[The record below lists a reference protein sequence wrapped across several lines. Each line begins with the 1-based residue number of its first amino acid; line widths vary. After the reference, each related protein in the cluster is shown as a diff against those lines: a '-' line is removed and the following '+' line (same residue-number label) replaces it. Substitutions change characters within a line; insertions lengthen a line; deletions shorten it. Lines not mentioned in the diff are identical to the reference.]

1 MNAQKK
7 TKVCIV
13 GGGSA
18 GWITLAYLAATT
30 DLDLTIVYS
39 DEIDIIGVG
48 ESTTPTV
55 KYVASTVGID
65 ERTWMKDS
73 KATFKYG
80 VDFINFNRIG
90 SHWFHSFDDLIPRQC
105 FNTPLTHF
113 GKEIFTGDISSVE
126 FFLAKRMIDPTYN
139 IDRFNNTHGCQQ
151 FLLENKLSP
160 YNKRDKVNI
169 GEFPGYSYHVNAFE
183 FGKCLKKHTPAHKY
197 KEIVST
203 VIDINYN
210 DSGIESILLA
220 SGQKIEAD
228 IFFDCSG
235 MKRVLTK
242 SLTEWTEYTGLPNN
256 SAVFGPIKNLQLFKP
271 ATEAIAQEAG
281 WVWVT
286 PTLGQVGTG
295 YVFSDHF
302 ISEDNAVQ
310 TLRNLWKARGQ
321 SWEPSKSIKFNAGRL
336 AEVSCKNV
344 ISNGL
349 GQSFIEPLEATSIMV
364 TCVTVILFAKIFNK
378 HKKWSNKSTKAHN
391 TIMVK
396 FLENTKNFVKYHYL
410 LTERTDNDYWR
421 QFKNNTAAQEV
432 SNIIKNN
439 HKAKWVDR
447 GQTLF
452 NKWNWASMLIGYD
465 KPYTG
470 SLPNLCHE
478 EILEYMHYTDLLMY
492 NYKYLIKD
500 NITICEALG
509 RLK

>member
-1 MNAQKK
+1 MNIQKK
-7 TKVCIV
+7 TRACIV

-55 KYVASTVGID
+55 KYIASTVGIE
-65 ERTWMKDS
+65 ERTWMRDS
-73 KATFKYG
+73 RATFKYG

-90 SHWFHSFDDLIPRQC
+90 SRWFHSFDDLIPHQC
-105 FNTPLTHF
+105 FSTPLTHF
-113 GKEIFTGDISSVE
+113 GKEIFTQDISSVE
-126 FFLAKRMIDPTYN
+126 YFFTKRKIDSTYN
-139 IDRFNNTHGCQQ
+139 IDRFNKTHGCQQ

-160 YNKRDKVNI
+160 YNKHYKSNI

-183 FGKCLKKHTPAHKY
+183 FGKCLKKHTPSHKY
-197 KEIVST
+197 KEIIGAV
-203 VIDINYN
+203 VKVDYN
-210 DSGIESILLA
+210 EDGVKSVLLDN
-220 SGQKIEAD
+220 GQTIEAD

-235 MKRVLTK
+235 MKRILTK
-242 SLTEWTEYTGLPNN
+242 SITRWIEYAGLPNN
-256 SAVFGPIKNLQLFKP
+256 SAVFGPIKNLQLLKP

-295 YVFSDHF
+295 YVFSDNF

-310 TLRNLWKARGQ
+310 ALRNLWKARGQ
-321 SWEPSKSIKFNAGRL
+321 SWEPLKSIKFNAGRL

-344 ISNGL
+344 VSNGL

-378 HKKWSNKSTKAHN
+378 HKEWNGKSTRAHN
-391 TIMVK
+391 SIIIK

-410 LTERTDNDYWR
+410 LTERTDNDYWK
-421 QFKNNTAAQEV
+421 QFKNSTAVQEV
-432 SNIIKNN
+432 SNIIKANF
-439 HKAKWVDR
+439 KAKWVDR

-465 KPYTG
+465 KSYTNT
-470 SLPNLCHE
+470 LPDLCNDK
-478 EILEYMHYTDLLMY
+478 ISEYTHYTDLLMR
-492 NYKYLIKD
+492 NYEFLNKNNL
-500 NITICEALG
+500 TIEEALANIS
-509 RLK
+509 